1 MTQPQYLLAT
11 LHLPDKKR
19 RNFHAL
25 HDGYTPLSVT
35 ITYLDSTTNA
45 DGSYGIVADCK
56 SALTNSSHHGLQ
68 GEIHADQATAL
79 LAARFVAEYQRLL
92 AKEVDS
98 SMFEMQ
104 VWAVYQPE
112 HQRIRFAIP
121 LPGFSQAKSCPP
133 LEELKATP

>member
-35 ITYLDSTTNA
+35 ITYLDSTTNT
-45 DGSYGIVADCK
+45 DGSYNIVADCK
-56 SALTNSSHHGLQ
+56 SALTNSSHHGLR
-68 GEIHADQATAL
+68 GEIDTRNVPTPIADNFVTEYRKY
-79 LAARFVAEYQRLL
+79 LANGDVTML
-92 AKEVDS
+92 
-98 SMFEMQ
+98 EMQ

-112 HQRIRFAIP
+112 HQRVRFAIP
-121 LPGFSQAKSCPP
+121 LPGFSQAKSRPP
-133 LEELKATP
+133 LKELEAYP

>member
-35 ITYLDSTTNA
+35 ITYLGSTTNT
-45 DGSYGIVADCK
+45 DGNYSITADCK
-56 SALTNSSHHGLQ
+56 SALTNSSHHGLY
-68 GEIHADQATAL
+68 GEIHTNQATASV
-79 LAARFVAEYQRLL
+79 AAWFVSEYQQYLEQMDITML
-92 AKEVDS
+92 
-98 SMFEMQ
+98 EMQ

-121 LPGFSQAKSCPP
+121 LPGFSQTKSRPP
-133 LEELKATP
+133 LEELKTTP

>member
-56 SALTNSSHHGLQ
+56 SALTNSSHHGLR
-68 GEIHADQATAL
+68 GEIHTDQAIASV
-79 LAARFVAEYQRLL
+79 AARFVSEYQQHLTQMDITML
-92 AKEVDS
+92 
-98 SMFEMQ
+98 EMQ

-112 HQRIRFAIP
+112 HQYIRFAIP
-121 LPGFSQAKSCPP
+121 LPGFSQAKSRPP